1 MESLPNPAVTQSPVR
16 QHRKGALKG
25 PMLEATRALALA
37 DLGAFGFVKPTIRYS
52 RRIGPKRA
60 TP

>member
-1 MESLPNPAVTQSPVR
+1 MSSRTTLATDRQYSDSERAVLR
-16 QHRKGALKG
+16 G
-25 PMLEATRALALA
+25 PMLEATRALTLGR
-37 DLGAFGFVKPTIRYS
+37 LGAFGFVKPTIRYS